1 MKNKITVIIA
11 DDHPVFRRGLQMIIS
26 SDKDLD
32 VIGEAADGIQ
42 AVELI
47 GSTKPDVAVLDVTM
61 PGLNGFDV
69 VRNVQQLG
77 LPTRIIFLTMHRDE
91 AMFNAA
97 MDLGAM
103 GYLLKESAVEDIAG
117 GIRIV
122 AGGEYFISPVLADF
136 IVNRRQRAASFAGE
150 KSGIND
156 LTKTEQQILKF
167 IAEDKTSREI
177 GELLFISVRTV
188 ERHRQNIANKLDIR
202 GSNSLLKFAVANKE
216 LFL

>member
-1 MKNKITVIIA
+1 MRNKITVIIA

-26 SDKDLD
+26 SDNQLN
-32 VIGEAADGIQ
+32 VVGEAADGRQ

-47 GSTKPDVAVLDVTM
+47 SNAKPDVAVLDVTM
-61 PGLNGFDV
+61 PELNGFDV
-69 VRNVQQLG
+69 VRQVQELD
-77 LPTRIIFLTMHRDE
+77 LATRIIFLTMHRDE

-103 GYLLKESAVEDIAG
+103 GYLLKESAVDDIVG
-117 GIRIV
+117 GIKIV
-122 AGGEYFISPVLADF
+122 AEGEYFISPVLDDF
-136 IVNRRQRAASFAGE
+136 IVNRRQRLTNSTGE
-150 KSGIND
+150 RSGIAD

-177 GELLFISVRTV
+177 GDLLFISVRTV
-188 ERHRQNIANKLDIR
+188 ERHRQNIANKLKIH